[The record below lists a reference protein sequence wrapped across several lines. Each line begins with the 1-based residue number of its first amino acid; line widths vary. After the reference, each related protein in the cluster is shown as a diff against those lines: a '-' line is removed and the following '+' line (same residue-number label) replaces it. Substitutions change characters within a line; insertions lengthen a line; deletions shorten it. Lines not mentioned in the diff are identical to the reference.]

1 MRLPNGSWADGMF
14 GLESAWIAVL
24 SVPQTGKELVEAENS
39 LELLVLLPPLRSAR
53 ISDLCASTVVYGV
66 LGVEPSPFLQ
76 LTQYFP
82 QVSYTPS
89 LEWFSEHGD
98 YVV

>member
-24 SVPQTGKELVEAENS
+24 SVPQTDKELVEAENS

-66 LGVEPSPFLQ
+66 LG
-76 LTQYFP
+76 
-82 QVSYTPS
+82 
-89 LEWFSEHGD
+89 G
-98 YVV
+98 